1 MKEERKIIRIGFDL
15 DGVIV
20 GKPPLV
26 PKGLIEFLV
35 KKPANSSLHF
45 RFPKSCLEQYAR
57 KFSHF
62 YLFRPPLRQN
72 INFINKKLNSK
83 KYELYVVSGRYS
95 FLTAETDRW
104 LKKRGLGNLFKAVFI
119 NLGNEQP
126 HLFKERIIKEL
137 NLDYFF
143 EDDEETKEYLQERF
157 KEKNFFLVS
166 KKLPLSF
173 YESNF
178 F

>member
-1 MKEERKIIRIGFDL
+1 MEEGRKIIKIGFDL

-26 PKGLIEFLV
+26 SKGLIEFLT

-45 RFPKSCLEQYAR
+45 RFPKSLFEQYVR

-72 INFINKKLNSK
+72 IDFIKKLNSK
-83 KYELYVVSGRYS
+83 KYELYVISGRYS
-95 FLTAETDRW
+95 FLTLETDCW
-104 LKKRGLGNLFKAVFI
+104 LKKRDLGNLFKAVFI

-143 EDDEETKEYLQERF
+143 EDDPDTVAHLGKKISRTKT
-157 KEKNFFLVS
+157 FLVS
-166 KKLPLSF
+166 PRQPVKLKRI
-173 YESNF
+173 
-178 F
+178 

>member
-1 MKEERKIIRIGFDL
+1 MEEERKIIRIGFDL

-143 EDDEETKEYLQERF
+143 EDDPDTVVYLGKKISRTKT
-157 KEKNFFLVS
+157 FLVS
-166 KKLPLSF
+166 TRYSVATFLK
-173 YESNF
+173 NV
-178 F
+178 

>member
-1 MKEERKIIRIGFDL
+1 MEEERKIIKIGFDL

-45 RFPKSCLEQYAR
+45 RFPKSCLEQYIR

-62 YLFRPPLRQN
+62 YLFRPPLRQS
-72 INFINKKLNSK
+72 INFIKKLNLK
-83 KYELYVVSGRYS
+83 KYELYVISGRYS

-126 HLFKERIIKEL
+126 YLFKERIIKEL

-157 KEKNFFLVS
+157 KEKKFFLVS
-166 KKLPLSF
+166 KKFPLPF
-173 YESNF
+173 YENNF

>member
-1 MKEERKIIRIGFDL
+1 MEEERKIIRIGFDL

-26 PKGLIEFLV
+26 PKGLIEFLT
-35 KKPANSSLHF
+35 KKPTNAFLHF
-45 RFPKSCLEQYAR
+45 RFPKSCLEQHVR

-72 INFINKKLNSK
+72 IDFIKKLNSK
-83 KYELYVVSGRYS
+83 KYELYVISGRYS
-95 FLTAETDRW
+95 FLTFETDLW
-104 LKKRGLGNLFKAVFI
+104 LKKRGLENLFKAVFI

-143 EDDEETKEYLQERF
+143 EDDPDTVAYLGKKISRTKT
-157 KEKNFFLVS
+157 FLVS
-166 KKLPLSF
+166 TRHSVATFLK
-173 YESNF
+173 NI
-178 F
+178 

>member
-1 MKEERKIIRIGFDL
+1 VEEERKIIKIGFDL

-45 RFPKSCLEQYAR
+45 RFPKSCLEQYVR

-72 INFINKKLNSK
+72 IDFIKKLNSK
-83 KYELYVVSGRYS
+83 KYELYVISGRYS
-95 FLTAETDRW
+95 FLTAETDCW
-104 LKKRGLGNLFKAVFI
+104 LKKRGLENLFKAVFI

-137 NLDYFF
+137 NWIIFLRMMR
-143 EDDEETKEYLQERF
+143 KL
-157 KEKNFFLVS
+157 KNIC
-166 KKLPLSF
+166 KKDLKRRSSF
-173 YESNF
+173 
-178 F
+178 

>member
-1 MKEERKIIRIGFDL
+1 MKGERKIIRIGFDL

-26 PKGLIEFLV
+26 PKGLIEFLT

-45 RFPKSCLEQYAR
+45 RFPKSCLEQCVR

-72 INFINKKLNSK
+72 INFIKKLNSK
-83 KYELYVVSGRYS
+83 KYELYVISGRYS
-95 FLTAETDRW
+95 FLTLETDRW

-143 EDDEETKEYLQERF
+143 EDDKETKEYLQERF
-157 KEKNFFLVS
+157 KENNFFLVS

>member
-1 MKEERKIIRIGFDL
+1 VKEERKIIRIGFDL

-26 PKGLIEFLV
+26 PKGLLEFLT

-45 RFPKSCLEQYAR
+45 RFPKSLFEQYVR

-62 YLFRPPLRQN
+62 YLFRPPLWRN
-72 INFINKKLNSK
+72 VNFIKKLSPK
-83 KYELYVVSGRYS
+83 KYELYIISGRYS
-95 FLTAETDRW
+95 FLTSETDLW
-104 LKKRGLGNLFKAVFI
+104 LKKRGLGDFFKAVFI

-126 HLFKERIIKEL
+126 HLFKARVIEDL

-143 EDDEETKEYLQERF
+143 EDDEEIVSFLEENNPHLRIYYVNGE
-157 KEKNFFLVS
+157 NF
-166 KKLPLSF
+166 
-173 YESNF
+173 NF
-178 F
+178 PNLL